1 MNVQVSKGF
10 ESFGSSILLSH
21 ISKQPS
27 YKPYKPDFEIN
38 LQQNTNL
45 QHDTAVILSTTIK
58 EIGKSEEAILELI
71 RRKNV
76 KVDDENLLKNLLG
89 KLEPER
95 LNLLYQIMDYL
106 IKNNYKFSIEVY
118 ETDSDLESLYFV
130 IHFAPETNEE
140 KIDEEILKLAK
151 YKRSIDKNKLLWF
164 VGFAREIEDV

>member
-21 ISKQPS
+21 ILKQHI

-38 LQQNTNL
+38 PQQNINLQQN
-45 QHDTAVILSTTIK
+45 TAVILSTIK
-58 EIGKSEEAILELI
+58 ETRIFEETILELI

-76 KVDDENLLKNLLG
+76 KVDDEYLLKILLG
-89 KLEPER
+89 KLEEER
-95 LNLLYQIMDYL
+95 LSLLYQIMDYL
-106 IKNNYKFSIEVY
+106 IKNSYKFSIEVY
-118 ETDSDLESLYFV
+118 ETDGDLESLYFV
-130 IHFAPETNEE
+130 IHFAPETDEE